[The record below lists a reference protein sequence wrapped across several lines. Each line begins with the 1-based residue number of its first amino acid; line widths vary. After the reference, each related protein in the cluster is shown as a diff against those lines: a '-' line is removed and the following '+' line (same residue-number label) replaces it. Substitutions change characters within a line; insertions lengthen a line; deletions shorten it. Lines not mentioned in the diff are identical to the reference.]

1 MTEIPKFKIN
11 QIQIH
16 EIPIWK
22 FNNPVV
28 NYINKVEIHEI
39 PIWKTDVPILNN
51 ISKPIVDI
59 PGCVR
64 VHRNNLTS
72 LIDSD
77 NDEYGTYTEC
87 GNFSIPSF
95 EPLQYNPNEFV
106 YTQSETPQNQEQEF
120 VQPTVEPPKYE
131 PKKKKDDPLFVACPG
146 KKDQRVGDYRNE
158 FKLERV
164 IGHERSEDG
173 TECITL
179 YESTKFIEQY
189 IPNPPQLVSTAVI
202 ATVAASTPLLLNIIK
217 PLVKNLFKK
226 LTKKKKD
233 VE

>member
-1 MTEIPKFKIN
+1 MPTIEIPNFKIN
-11 QIQIH
+11 KINIH
-16 EIPIWK
+16 EIPIWR
-22 FNNPVV
+22 FNNPTI
-28 NYINKVEIHEI
+28 NYINKPV
-39 PIWKTDVPILNN
+39 
-51 ISKPIVDI
+51 VDI

-64 VHRNNLTS
+64 VHRNNLPS

-77 NDEYGTYTEC
+77 KDEYGTYTEC

-95 EPLQYNPNEFV
+95 EPLEYNPNEFE
-106 YTQSETPQNQEQEF
+106 YTQSKPPNQTEEF
-120 VQPTVEPPKYE
+120 INPTIEGPKYE
-131 PKKKKDDPLFVACPG
+131 PKKEKDDPLFVACPG

-173 TECITL
+173 SECITL

-202 ATVAASTPLLLNIIK
+202 ATVAASTPLLLNIVK
-217 PLVKNLFKK
+217 PLVKNLIKK

>member
-1 MTEIPKFKIN
+1 MPTIDIPNIRINKIEL
-11 QIQIH
+11 H
-16 EIPIWK
+16 EIP
-22 FNNPVV
+22 V
-28 NYINKVEIHEI
+28 
-39 PIWKTDVPILNN
+39 WKTDIQTLNN

-77 NDEYGTYTEC
+77 KDEYGTYTEC

-131 PKKKKDDPLFVACPG
+131 PKKKKDEPLFVECPG
-146 KKDQRVGDYRNE
+146 PNDQRVGQYASE

-173 TECITL
+173 SKCITL
-179 YESTKFIEQY
+179 YEDVKFIEQY
-189 IPNPPQLVSTAVI
+189 IPNPPQLVSTALI
-202 ATVAASTPLLLNIIK
+202 ASVAATTPLLLNVVK
-217 PLVKNLFKK
+217 PLVKNLIKK
-226 LTKKKKD
+226 LTKKKDK

>member
-1 MTEIPKFKIN
+1 MPTIDISNISIN
-11 QIQIH
+11 EVKIH
-16 EIPIWK
+16 EIP
-22 FNNPVV
+22 V
-28 NYINKVEIHEI
+28 
-39 PIWKTDVPILNN
+39 WKTDIQTLNN

-77 NDEYGTYTEC
+77 KDEYGTYTEC

-120 VQPTVEPPKYE
+120 VQPTIEPPKYE
-131 PKKKKDDPLFVACPG
+131 PKKNKDEVLFVACPG

-189 IPNPPQLVSTAVI
+189 IPNTPQLVSTAVI
-202 ATVAASTPLLLNIIK
+202 ATVAASTPLLLNIVK
-217 PLVKNLFKK
+217 PLVKNLIKK
-226 LTKKKKD
+226 LTKKKDK
-233 VE
+233 VK

>member
-1 MTEIPKFKIN
+1 MPTIDIPNIK
-11 QIQIH
+11 
-16 EIPIWK
+16 
-22 FNNPVV
+22 
-28 NYINKVEIHEI
+28 INKVEIHEI
-39 PIWKTDVPILNN
+39 PVWKTDIQTLNN

-77 NDEYGTYTEC
+77 KDEYGTYTEC

-146 KKDQRVGDYRNE
+146 KKDQRIGDYRNE

-173 TECITL
+173 SECITL
-179 YESTKFIEQY
+179 YEDVKFIEQY
-189 IPNPPQLVSTAVI
+189 IPNPPQLVSTALI
-202 ATVAASTPLLLNIIK
+202 ASVAATTPLLLNFVK
-217 PLVKNLFKK
+217 PLVRQAFKRLSK
-226 LTKKKKD
+226 PKKD
-233 VE
+233 KVE

>member
-1 MTEIPKFKIN
+1 MPTIDIPRIN
-11 QIQIH
+11 INKVQIH
-16 EIPIWK
+16 EIP
-22 FNNPVV
+22 V
-28 NYINKVEIHEI
+28 
-39 PIWKTDVPILNN
+39 WKTDIQTLNN

-77 NDEYGTYTEC
+77 KDEYGTYTEC

-131 PKKKKDDPLFVACPG
+131 PKKKKDEPLFVECPG
-146 KKDQRVGDYRNE
+146 PNDQRVGQYASE

-164 IGHERSEDG
+164 IGHKRSEDG
-173 TECITL
+173 SECITL

-189 IPNPPQLVSTAVI
+189 IPNPFAYKLVGRLVGRGLSTF
-202 ATVAASTPLLLNIIK
+202 
-217 PLVKNLFKK
+217 LF
-226 LTKKKKD
+226 LR
-233 VE
+233 

>member
-28 NYINKVEIHEI
+28 NYINKPV
-39 PIWKTDVPILNN
+39 
-51 ISKPIVDI
+51 VDI

-72 LIDSD
+72 LID
-77 NDEYGTYTEC
+77 NPKDEYGTYTEC

-95 EPLQYNPNEFV
+95 DPLEYNPNEFK
-106 YTQSETPQNQEQEF
+106 YTQSETPTNQDQEF
-120 VQPTVEPPKYE
+120 VESTVEPPKYE
-131 PKKKKDDPLFVACPG
+131 PKKKDKDDKFVPCPG
-146 KKDQRVGDYRNE
+146 PKDQRVGDYRNE

-173 TECITL
+173 SKCITL
-179 YESTKFIEQY
+179 YEDVKFIEQY
-189 IPNPPQLVSTAVI
+189 IPNPPQLVSTALI
-202 ATVAASTPLLLNIIK
+202 ASVAATTPLLLNIVK
-217 PLVKNLFKK
+217 PLVRQVFKRLSK
-226 LTKKKKD
+226 PKKD
-233 VE
+233 KVE

>member
-1 MTEIPKFKIN
+1 MPSIDIPRF
-11 QIQIH
+11 
-16 EIPIWK
+16 E
-22 FNNPVV
+22 
-28 NYINKVEIHEI
+28 INKVEIHEI
-39 PIWKTDVPILNN
+39 PVWKTDVQILNN

-77 NDEYGTYTEC
+77 KDEYGTYTEC

-131 PKKKKDDPLFVACPG
+131 PKKEKADPLFVACPG

-179 YESTKFIEQY
+179 YESTQFIEQY

-202 ATVAASTPLLLNIIK
+202 ATVAASTPLLLNIVK
-217 PLVKNLFKK
+217 PLVKNLIKK

-233 VE
+233 I

>member
-1 MTEIPKFKIN
+1 MEIPRFD
-11 QIQIH
+11 
-16 EIPIWK
+16 
-22 FNNPVV
+22 
-28 NYINKVEIHEI
+28 INKVEIHEI
-39 PIWKTDVPILNN
+39 PIWKTDIQTLNN

-64 VHRNNLTS
+64 VHRNNLKS

-77 NDEYGTYTEC
+77 KDEYGTYTEC

-106 YTQSETPQNQEQEF
+106 YTQSETPKNQEQEF

-131 PKKKKDDPLFVACPG
+131 PKTKKNDPLFVACPG

-173 TECITL
+173 SECITL
-179 YESTKFIEQY
+179 YEDVKFIEQY

-202 ATVAASTPLLLNIIK
+202 ATVAASTPLLLNIVK
-217 PLVKNLFKK
+217 PLVKNLINK
-226 LTKKKKD
+226 LTKKKDK

>member
-1 MTEIPKFKIN
+1 MPTIDIPRFD
-11 QIQIH
+11 
-16 EIPIWK
+16 
-22 FNNPVV
+22 
-28 NYINKVEIHEI
+28 INKVEIHEI
-39 PIWKTDVPILNN
+39 PVWKTDIQTLNN

-72 LIDSD
+72 LIDND
-77 NDEYGTYTEC
+77 KDEYGTYTEC

-106 YTQSETPQNQEQEF
+106 YTESETPTNQEQEF

-164 IGHERSEDG
+164 IGHKRSEDG
-173 TECITL
+173 SECITL

-202 ATVAASTPLLLNIIK
+202 ATVAASTPLLLNIVK
-217 PLVKNLFKK
+217 PLVKNLIKK

>member
-1 MTEIPKFKIN
+1 MEIPRFD
-11 QIQIH
+11 
-16 EIPIWK
+16 
-22 FNNPVV
+22 
-28 NYINKVEIHEI
+28 INKVEIHEI
-39 PIWKTDVPILNN
+39 PIWNPTVPILNN

-64 VHRNNLTS
+64 VHRNNLSS

-77 NDEYGTYTEC
+77 RDEYGTYTEC

-202 ATVAASTPLLLNIIK
+202 ATVAASTPLLLNIVK
-217 PLVKNLFKK
+217 PLVKNLIKK

>member
-1 MTEIPKFKIN
+1 MPSIDIPRFD
-11 QIQIH
+11 
-16 EIPIWK
+16 
-22 FNNPVV
+22 
-28 NYINKVEIHEI
+28 INKVEIHEI
-39 PIWKTDVPILNN
+39 PVWKTDVQILNN

-77 NDEYGTYTEC
+77 KDEYGTYTEC

-106 YTQSETPQNQEQEF
+106 YTQSETPQDQQQEF

-131 PKKKKDDPLFVACPG
+131 PKKKKDDPLFIACPG

-173 TECITL
+173 SECITL
-179 YESTKFIEQY
+179 YEDVKFIEQY
-189 IPNPPQLVSTAVI
+189 IPNPPQLVSTALI
-202 ATVAASTPLLLNIIK
+202 ASVAATTPLLLNLVK
-217 PLVKNLFKK
+217 PLIRQGFKRLSK
-226 LTKKKKD
+226 PKKD
-233 VE
+233 KVE

>member
-1 MTEIPKFKIN
+1 MPSIDIPRFDIN
-11 QIQIH
+11 KVKIH
-16 EIPIWK
+16 EIP
-22 FNNPVV
+22 V
-28 NYINKVEIHEI
+28 
-39 PIWKTDVPILNN
+39 WKTDIQTLNN

-77 NDEYGTYTEC
+77 KDEYGTYTEC

-131 PKKKKDDPLFVACPG
+131 PKKEKDDPLFVACPG

-173 TECITL
+173 SECITL
-179 YESTKFIEQY
+179 YEDVKFIEQY
-189 IPNPPQLVSTAVI
+189 IPNPPQLVSTALI
-202 ATVAASTPLLLNIIK
+202 ASVAATTPLLLNLVK
-217 PLVKNLFKK
+217 PLVRQAFKRLSK
-226 LTKKKKD
+226 PKKD
-233 VE
+233 KVE

>member
-1 MTEIPKFKIN
+1 MPSIDIPRFD
-11 QIQIH
+11 
-16 EIPIWK
+16 
-22 FNNPVV
+22 
-28 NYINKVEIHEI
+28 INKVEIHEI
-39 PIWKTDVPILNN
+39 PVWKTDIQTLNN

-77 NDEYGTYTEC
+77 KDEYGTYTEC

-106 YTQSETPQNQEQEF
+106 YTQSETPQDQQQEF

-131 PKKKKDDPLFVACPG
+131 PKKKKDDPLFIACPG
-146 KKDQRVGDYRNE
+146 KKDQRVGDDRNE

-173 TECITL
+173 SECITL
-179 YESTKFIEQY
+179 YEDVKFIEQY
-189 IPNPPQLVSTAVI
+189 IPNPPQLVSTALI
-202 ATVAASTPLLLNIIK
+202 ASVAATTPLLLNLVK
-217 PLVKNLFKK
+217 PLIRQGFKRLSK
-226 LTKKKKD
+226 PKKD
-233 VE
+233 KVE

>member
-1 MTEIPKFKIN
+1 MPTIDIPNIK
-11 QIQIH
+11 
-16 EIPIWK
+16 
-22 FNNPVV
+22 
-28 NYINKVEIHEI
+28 INKVEIHEI
-39 PIWKTDVPILNN
+39 PVWKTDIQTLNN

-77 NDEYGTYTEC
+77 KDEYGTYTEC
-87 GNFSIPSF
+87 GNFNIPSF

-173 TECITL
+173 SKCITL
-179 YESTKFIEQY
+179 YEDVKFIEQY
-189 IPNPPQLVSTAVI
+189 IPNPPQLVSTALI
-202 ATVAASTPLLLNIIK
+202 ASVAATTPLLLNLVK
-217 PLVKNLFKK
+217 PLVKNIIKK

-233 VE
+233 VK

>member
-1 MTEIPKFKIN
+1 MPTIDIPLIN
-11 QIQIH
+11 
-16 EIPIWK
+16 
-22 FNNPVV
+22 
-28 NYINKVEIHEI
+28 INKVEIHEI
-39 PIWKTDVPILNN
+39 PVWKTDIQTLNN

-77 NDEYGTYTEC
+77 KDEYGTYTEC

-106 YTQSETPQNQEQEF
+106 YTQSETPQNQDQEF

-131 PKKKKDDPLFVACPG
+131 PKKNKDEILFVACPG

-173 TECITL
+173 SECITL
-179 YESTKFIEQY
+179 YEDVKFIEQY

-202 ATVAASTPLLLNIIK
+202 ATVAASTPLLLNIVK
-217 PLVKNLFKK
+217 PLVKNLIKK

>member
-1 MTEIPKFKIN
+1 MPTIDIPNIK
-11 QIQIH
+11 
-16 EIPIWK
+16 
-22 FNNPVV
+22 
-28 NYINKVEIHEI
+28 INKVEIHEI
-39 PIWKTDVPILNN
+39 PVWKTDIQTLNN

-77 NDEYGTYTEC
+77 KDEYGTYTEC

-95 EPLQYNPNEFV
+95 EPLEYNPNEFV

-131 PKKKKDDPLFVACPG
+131 PKKKKDDSLFVACPG

-173 TECITL
+173 SECITL
-179 YESTKFIEQY
+179 YESTQFIEQY

-202 ATVAASTPLLLNIIK
+202 ATVAASTPLLLNIVK
-217 PLVKNLFKK
+217 PLVKNIIKK
-226 LTKKKKD
+226 LTKKKKED
-233 VE
+233 VK

>member
-1 MTEIPKFKIN
+1 MEIPKIS
-11 QIQIH
+11 
-16 EIPIWK
+16 
-22 FNNPVV
+22 
-28 NYINKVEIHEI
+28 INKVEINEI

-72 LIDSD
+72 LIDND
-77 NDEYGTYTEC
+77 KDEYGTYTEC

-95 EPLQYNPNEFV
+95 EPLDYTPNEFKYV
-106 YTQSETPQNQEQEF
+106 QSETPNQTEEF
-120 VQPTVEPPKYE
+120 VPPTVEPPKYE
-131 PKKKKDDPLFVACPG
+131 PKKKEEKPLFVACPG
-146 KKDQRVGDYRNE
+146 SNDQRVGDYRNE

-202 ATVAASTPLLLNIIK
+202 ATVAASTPLLLNIVK
-217 PLVKNLFKK
+217 PLVKNLIKK